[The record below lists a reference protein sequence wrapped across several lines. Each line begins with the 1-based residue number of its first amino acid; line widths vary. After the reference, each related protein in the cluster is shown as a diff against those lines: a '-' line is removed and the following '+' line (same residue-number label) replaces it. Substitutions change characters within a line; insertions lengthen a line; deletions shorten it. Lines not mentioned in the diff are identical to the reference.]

1 MGSHWHSWRIWL
13 NISTRQRWDLMI
25 TCSIRCR
32 FAITTANRLRVS
44 LFLVKVYYSRT
55 SNSFTEIKIV
65 FHRPVFTTWTKSGSR
80 DHRKSAVSTVSQRPT
95 NTVTFF
101 VVYMLH
107 MSGIVETR
115 DGDDSLRHPAEAQTL
130 SVLIVLGPPVQRN
143 DY

>member
-1 MGSHWHSWRIWL
+1 
-13 NISTRQRWDLMI
+13 MI

-65 FHRPVFTTWTKSGSR
+65 FTVLFSLREQNLGQETTANRLQLST
-80 DHRKSAVSTVSQRPT
+80 VSTVSQRPT

-130 SVLIVLGPPVQRN
+130 SVSIVLGPPVQRN